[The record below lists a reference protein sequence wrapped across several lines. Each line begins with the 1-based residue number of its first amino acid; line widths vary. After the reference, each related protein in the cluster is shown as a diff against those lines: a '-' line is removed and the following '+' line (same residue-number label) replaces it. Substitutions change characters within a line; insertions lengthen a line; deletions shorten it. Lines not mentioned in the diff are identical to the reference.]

1 MRKRALVG
9 IACAAFALVSI
20 GACGV
25 AYAEPLES
33 AEPVVSECNEYSN
46 GAPDACVCLSEDRV
60 LDAAAELKVCRNKPV
75 ISFDQMTWLERA
87 LWVAVAAAG
96 VVLL

>member
-1 MRKRALVG
+1 MRHQAV
-9 IACAAFALVSI
+9 I
-20 GACGV
+20 GAACLVFSIFCVGACSV
-25 AYAEPLES
+25 AYAQDLS
-33 AEPVVSECNEYSN
+33 AGPVVSECNEYSS